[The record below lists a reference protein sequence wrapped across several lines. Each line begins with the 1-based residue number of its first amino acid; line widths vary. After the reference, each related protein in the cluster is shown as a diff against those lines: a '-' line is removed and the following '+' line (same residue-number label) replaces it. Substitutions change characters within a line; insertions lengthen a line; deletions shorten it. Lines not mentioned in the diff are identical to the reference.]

1 MHKEIPIPFS
11 IPPPPPPPPPPP
23 FTDEEED
30 PFETVAVYNIV
41 LIRFYGR

>member
-1 MHKEIPIPFS
+1 MHKEIPISFS
-11 IPPPPPPPPPPP
+11 IPPP

-30 PFETVAVYNIV
+30 PFETAVYNIV

>member
-30 PFETVAVYNIV
+30 PFETAVYNIV